1 MQKVSNCGC
10 PIVGLVEVH
19 RVIGGEPV
27 ERARLR
33 SVGGGR
39 QNVAPRR
46 DVALRHEPRQ
56 RGAVA
61 VAGRVVVVVGGG
73 GGGDLRLGAKIN
85 VVLVVDAPV
94 ISRRSPSR
102 SYASSTS
109 STMRCTTEVT
119 MLRLL
124 IVAESSWLSI
134 GVIISVFCQVLNTVR
149 QIGKKL
155 IIAGV
160 TPFSVCVHSSLIHN
174 DGRFFFHC

>member
-10 PIVGLVEVH
+10 PVVGLVEVH

-61 VAGRVVVVVGGG
+61 VAGQVVVVVVGGG
-73 GGGDLRLGAKIN
+73 GGGDLRLGAKID
-85 VVLVVDAPV
+85 VVLVVKVPV
-94 ISRRSPSR
+94 LNRRSPS
-102 SYASSTS
+102 
-109 STMRCTTEVT
+109 
-119 MLRLL
+119 
-124 IVAESSWLSI
+124 
-134 GVIISVFCQVLNTVR
+134 
-149 QIGKKL
+149 
-155 IIAGV
+155 
-160 TPFSVCVHSSLIHN
+160 
-174 DGRFFFHC
+174 